1 MDQKVRA
8 NRTIAEAQA
17 DAEVRFAAANPKSK
31 GRHEKAARFLPGGNT
46 RAVLWYPPFPLAF
59 AKGEGAYLYDM
70 DGHHYV
76 DMVAEQS
83 AGIFGHSDSTI
94 RKAIDAALDGGINLG
109 GPNVYEAD
117 LAEIVCQ
124 RFPNIERVRF
134 TNSGSEANLM
144 AVAAAR
150 AFTGRGRILVFS
162 GGYHGSGLAFPVG
175 PAVTNPPFD
184 AVIATYNDIEGTV
197 AQIEANAAQLAC
209 VLLEPMMGGGGCIAA
224 TPEFLRA
231 LRAACDRHGV
241 LLVFDEVMTS
251 RLAPGGLQGATAVTP
266 DLTALGKYVG
276 GGMSF
281 GAFGG
286 RADIID
292 RFNPALAGYF
302 HHAGTFNNNVLTM
315 AAGIVGMR
323 DVYTREKAVELNAA
337 GDRLRERL
345 EQAGTARSLPVQV
358 TGVGSLMNIHFS
370 RKPIRTPADVQASNI
385 AARGLMH
392 LEMMLRGVYMAR
404 RGFLALSL
412 PLTAADLDQVVQA
425 FDDFLQDNSAMID
438 RET

>member
-1 MDQKVRA
+1 MNEQSLA
-8 NRTIAEAQA
+8 NRTIAQAQREAEA
-17 DAEVRFAAANPKSK
+17 RFRAANPRSRT
-31 GRHEKAARFLPGGNT
+31 RHDKAARFMPGGNT

-59 AKGEGAYLYDM
+59 AQGEGAYLYDM
-70 DGHHYV
+70 DGHRYV

-83 AGIFGHSDSTI
+83 AGIFGHSDPRI
-94 RKAIDAALDGGINLG
+94 RKAVDAALDGGINLG
-109 GPNVYEAD
+109 GPNLFEAD
-117 LAEIVCQ
+117 LAELVCA
-124 RFPNIERVRF
+124 RFPSIERVRF

-150 AFTGRGRILVFS
+150 AFSGRGRILVFS

-175 PAVTNPPFD
+175 PALTNPPFD
-184 AVIATYNDIEGTV
+184 AVIATYNDIEGTL
-197 AQIEANAAQLAC
+197 ALIDANAAQLAC

-224 TPEFLRA
+224 TPEFLAA
-231 LRAACDRHGV
+231 LRAACDRHGI
-241 LLVFDEVMTS
+241 LLIFDEVMTS
-251 RLAPGGLQGATAVTP
+251 RLAPGGLQQKTGVEP

-286 RADIID
+286 RAEIID

-315 AAGIVGMR
+315 SAGVVGLR
-323 DVYTREKAVELNAA
+323 DVFTPEKAVELNRT
-337 GDRLRERL
+337 GDELRERL
-345 EQAGTARSLPVQV
+345 ERTGTDRGLPVQV

-370 RKPIRTPADVQASNI
+370 RKPIETPADVQASNI
-385 AARGLMH
+385 AARNLMH

-412 PLTAADLDQVVQA
+412 PLTAADLGEVVQA
-425 FDDFLQDNSAMID
+425 FDDFLQENSAMID